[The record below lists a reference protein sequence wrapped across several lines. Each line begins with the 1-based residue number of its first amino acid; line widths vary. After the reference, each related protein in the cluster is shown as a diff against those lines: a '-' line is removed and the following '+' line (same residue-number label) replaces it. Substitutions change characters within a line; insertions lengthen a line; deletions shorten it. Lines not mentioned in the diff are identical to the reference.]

1 MNATLSTFETNKE
14 KQESTKDH
22 IKRIMG
28 KYHGLENT
36 SPNKVEYLLENRN
49 NILKE
54 NKNEQNNTLS
64 ENPRRCSNTT

>member
-36 SPNKVEYLLENRN
+36 SPKVEYLLENRN
-49 NILKE
+49 NILK
-54 NKNEQNNTLS
+54 
-64 ENPRRCSNTT
+64 